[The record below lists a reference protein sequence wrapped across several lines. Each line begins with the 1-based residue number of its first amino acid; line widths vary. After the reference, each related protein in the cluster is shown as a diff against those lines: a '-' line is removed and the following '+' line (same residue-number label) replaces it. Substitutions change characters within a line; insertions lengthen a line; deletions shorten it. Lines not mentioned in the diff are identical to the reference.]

1 MAEFLDATGLS
12 RAMQKVDARLKAI
25 AATIADGILNDESFK
40 TVLLQ
45 HITELVASMTFS
57 LMAPDGNS
65 IATNDSGVLT
75 VQAATNTKF
84 GIVKGQPNN
93 SPTTWHQVSADN
105 GLLSVNRELLETLVD
120 QKIINA
126 IDEIDCTGSGTLTEA
141 DITKILN
148 MITLLAPDGSVIAKN
163 NGGTLTLQRANPY
176 QFGIVRCCHSC
187 ACYPKLSVTLQSMDG
202 LLVADVQDSTNIY
215 FPMVF
220 RDESEEGYDYF
231 GKWTFTTKN
240 MIDITLG

>member
-45 HITELVASMTFS
+45 HITDLVASMAFS
-57 LMAPDGNS
+57 LIAPDGNS
-65 IATNDSGVLT
+65 IATNDGGIMT
-75 VQAATNTKF
+75 VQAATNEKF
-84 GIVKGQPNN
+84 GIVKGQSNDTPQ
-93 SPTTWHQVSADN
+93 TWHHVSADN
-105 GLLSVNRELLETLVD
+105 GLLSVNREQIENLIDT
-120 QKIINA
+120 KI
-126 IDEIDCTGSGTLTEA
+126 EGIDCTGSGTLTES
-141 DITKILN
+141 DITKILD

-163 NGGTLTLQRANPY
+163 NGGRLTLQRANPY
-176 QFGIVRCCHSC
+176 QFGIVKCCHGC
-187 ACYPKLSVTLQSMDG
+187 ICYPKISVTLQSMDG
-202 LLVADVQDSTNIY
+202 LLVADVQDGTNLF

-220 RDESEEGYDYF
+220 RDELEEEYDDF